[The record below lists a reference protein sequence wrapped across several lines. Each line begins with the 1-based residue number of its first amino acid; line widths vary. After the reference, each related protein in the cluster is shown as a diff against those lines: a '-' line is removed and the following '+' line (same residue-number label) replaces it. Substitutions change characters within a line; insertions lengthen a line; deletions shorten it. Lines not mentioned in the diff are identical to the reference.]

1 MRKYKAC
8 EIYYK
13 LHYATLKKKGNK
25 RIEEKKQQKKKNE
38 IWGKQMKRRV
48 LQALYFS

>member
-13 LHYATLKKKGNK
+13 LHYATLKKKVIK
-25 RIEEKKQQKKKNE
+25 AQRKKSNKKKR
-38 IWGKQMKRRV
+38 MKFE
-48 LQALYFS
+48 ANK